1 MGNFCILAVFERYLS
16 NAWTDPRLILFV
28 QHNVFRR
35 APSPSA
41 VHRALGEGELKL
53 KNGGWSYSWCG
64 QLPTISIFLSV
75 VKCGSI
81 CRAQTC
87 AHSGIELSRSAK
99 AFYRVAKKLEKNR
112 IFTISR
118 LYVPISQ
125 KLLKQSHICSVRKKA
140 LSFPYPT
147 DTCVWTHR

>member
-99 AFYRVAKKLEKNR
+99 AFYRVAKKLEKKSNFHHFETLR
-112 IFTISR
+112 TYISETIKTESYMQRTEKGSIF
-118 LYVPISQ
+118 P
-125 KLLKQSHICSVRKKA
+125 
-140 LSFPYPT
+140 LSN
-147 DTCVWTHR
+147 

>member
-53 KNGGWSYSWCG
+53 KKWG
-64 QLPTISIFLSV
+64 V
-75 VKCGSI
+75 VLFVV
-81 CRAQTC
+81 RTATY
-87 AHSGIELSRSAK
+87 H
-99 AFYRVAKKLEKNR
+99 FY
-112 IFTISR
+112 F
-118 LYVPISQ
+118 SQ
-125 KLLKQSHICSVRKKA
+125 RCQMW
-140 LSFPYPT
+140 FNM
-147 DTCVWTHR
+147 